1 MEQGFHLTVLTP
13 ERAVLEQDV
22 TSIVAPGVTGY
33 LGVLRNHAPLMTTLV
48 PGKLTVKDLDRHVE
62 VYALGAGFMEVSR
75 NQVTILA
82 ETLDPVDEI
91 DLSQA
96 IATRDWAEK
105 HLQQGLPASRKADVA
120 ATLKRA
126 RARIYVKRNPGPSV

>member
-13 ERAVLEQDV
+13 ERAVLEEEV
-22 TSIVAPGVTGY
+22 YSIVAPGSVGY
-33 LGVLRNHAPLMTTLV
+33 LGVLRNHAPLIATLA
-48 PGKLTVKDLDRHVE
+48 PGKLTVKDLERNPQ
-62 VYALGAGFMEVSR
+62 VYVSGAGFMEITHNR
-75 NQVTILA
+75 VTILV

-105 HLQQGLPASRKADVA
+105 HLKAGLPSGEKAETVA
-120 ATLKRA
+120 VLKGA
-126 RARIYVKRNPGPSV
+126 KARIQAKRNPGPSV